1 MWPDYGQI
9 FWDMNGLGGI
19 GDESSVFVYTYEDR
33 EIEIDLTHLQHDL
46 YKWLNFWERHA
57 MDDVKADFMGKHL
70 LPNVPMSRWKE
81 WWDEGYRL
89 AQKVKELLP
98 EDADLY
104 YMWKIPKSVWKERT
118 DDFRTSTERFFLH
131 SKGEPFLVR

>member
-19 GDESSVFVYTYEDR
+19 GDEASVFVYTYEDR
-33 EIEIDLTHLQHDL
+33 EIEIDLTHIQDDL
-46 YKWLNFWERHA
+46 YNWLNFWQRQFMA
-57 MDDVKADFMGKHL
+57 DAVKEPL

-89 AQKVKELLP
+89 AQKVKALLP

-104 YMWKIPKSVWKERT
+104 YMWKVPKSVWKQPT
-118 DDFRTSTERFFLH
+118 ADFWTSTERFFLH
-131 SKGEPFLVR
+131 AKGEPFLVR